1 MNRKTKRKEKGM
13 TLLEV
18 LLALILSSLFF
29 LYAGQFLAIGT
40 TIFTKIKTQQELRF
54 AMNQVIRTFEE
65 QYEEAVHLCVYIGRP
80 NESLKVLTG
89 CEQGLHEQKL
99 EEGDYTQYFLYA
111 IDYYMPDEMDQDHQ
125 QNGSKEVKTSIELRE
140 HVKSIDKNRQP
151 YFNMIFQTQAVI
163 PHDLTI
169 EVDVKE
175 EYLILKITLFKNEEY
190 YLEDQLRLDLR
201 YKL

>member
-1 MNRKTKRKEKGM
+1 MNRKIKRKERGM

-18 LLALILSSLFF
+18 LLALVLSSLFF
-29 LYAGQFLAIGT
+29 LYTEQFLAIGAT
-40 TIFTKIKTQQELRF
+40 LFTKIKTQQELRF

-65 QYEEAVHLCVYIGRP
+65 QYEEAAHLCIYIGRP
-80 NESLKVLTG
+80 NESLKSLSG
-89 CEQGLHEQKL
+89 CEQGLHGQKL
-99 EEGDYTQYFLYA
+99 LEQEDYTQYFLYT
-111 IDYYMPDEMDQDHQ
+111 IDYYMPEEMYQDHQ
-125 QNGSKEVKTSIELRE
+125 QNGSEEVKTSIELRE
-140 HVKSIDKNRQP
+140 YVKLIDKNRQP
-151 YFNMIFQTQAVI
+151 YFHMIFQTQAVI

-175 EYLILKITLFKNEEY
+175 EYLILKITLFKEEY